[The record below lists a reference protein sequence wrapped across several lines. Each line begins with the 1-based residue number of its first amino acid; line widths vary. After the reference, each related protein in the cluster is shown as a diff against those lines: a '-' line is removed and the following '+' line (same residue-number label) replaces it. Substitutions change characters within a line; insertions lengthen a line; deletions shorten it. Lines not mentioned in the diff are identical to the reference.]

1 MLDREQSFIKER
13 IFSLVDSE
21 YDGEIEIIDFDGIK
35 INYDGKNAVI
45 GCKTR
50 PQFARAL
57 LLLSM
62 KWEEGAFELVQKP
75 HFDMLAFSLDVAR
88 NGVFTLNSLKKWVEN
103 LAVLGFTHISL
114 YIEDVFELEGYPRF
128 GYLRGR
134 YSKTEMTEFSRYC
147 DAFGLEVIPNVQSL
161 GHMGQYLQWE
171 EAKPIKDTSE
181 CLLVD
186 EPKTYE
192 FLEKAIAYMREIFP
206 NAQYLSLN
214 LDEAHDLGTG
224 VFADKHGY
232 EPRASIFQRH
242 AARMYEIAKKYSFEP
257 TIDGDMFFRNKSKFH
272 HYYDANVHLTPED
285 AKYLPEDMIIAY
297 WDYYHTDKKDYQ
309 HYLEEHANLGHPL
322 KLLSAIWTWEGF
334 VDDTPFTYKT
344 AIPFLQVAIENKQ
357 KMFMCAVFG
366 DNGEETNYLHSVN
379 SLPIFS
385 EYCYR
390 GLECTD
396 KDIFEVSEFLT
407 KMPYE
412 RKFELCRVHGDLH
425 DDYRFS
431 RKMIYGDIFYNLT
444 NIKYDYDTV
453 MKEVTTAKDKAYE
466 YMQENDRHYD
476 YYRLVHQIAKLTAEK
491 CELLNKVR
499 EAYEKGDKDYL
510 RLVVDEKIPQLI
522 EDYRLFIELYKKDWL
537 NDKKPN
543 GIEHVIIRIGGAIE
557 MAKLRAEQL
566 DNYLTGKLPT
576 IVELDEKVIED
587 DFKVW
592 HTKVMTPSII
602 PL

>member
-1 MLDREQSFIKER
+1 MLNQEQSFIKEK
-13 IFSLVDSE
+13 IFNFVDSE
-21 YDGEIEIIDFDGIK
+21 YTGEIEIIDFDGIK
-35 INYDGKNAVI
+35 ISYDGKKAVI

-88 NGVFTLNSLKKWVEN
+88 NGVFTINSLKRWVET
-103 LAVLGFTHISL
+103 LAALGFTHISL
-114 YIEDVFELEGYPRF
+114 YMEDVFELEGYPRL

-134 YSKTEMTEFSRYC
+134 YSREEMTEFSRYC

-171 EAKPIKDTSE
+171 EAKPIRDTSE

-192 FLEKAIAYMREIFP
+192 FLEKAISYMREIFP
-206 NAQYLSLN
+206 NAKYLSLN

-224 VFADKHGY
+224 VFADKKGY
-232 EPRASIFQRH
+232 EPRSEIFQRH
-242 AARMYEIAKKYSFEP
+242 AARMYEIAKKYNFNP

-272 HYYDANVHLTPED
+272 HYYDASVHLTPKD
-285 AKYLPEDMIIAY
+285 AATIPEDMIITY
-297 WDYYHTDKKDYQ
+297 WDYYHLDKKDYQ
-309 HYLEEHANLGHPL
+309 HYLDEHMNLGRPM
-322 KLLSAIWTWEGF
+322 KLIGAIWTWEGF

-344 AIPFLQVAIENKQ
+344 SIPFLQVALENKQ

-366 DNGEETNYLHSVN
+366 DNGEETNYLHSIPC
-379 SLPIFS
+379 LPIFS

-390 GLECTD
+390 GLDCTE

-407 KMPYE
+407 KMPFE
-412 RKFELCRVHGDLH
+412 RKFELGRVHGGLN
-425 DDYRFS
+425 DDYYFS

-453 MKEVTTAKDKAYE
+453 MKEVTTARDKAYE
-466 YMQENDRHYD
+466 YMQEKDRHFD
-476 YYRLVHQIAKLTAEK
+476 YYQLVHQIAKLTAIK

-499 EAYEKGDKDYL
+499 EAYDNGDKDYL
-510 RLVVDEKIPQLI
+510 EKVANEKIPQLI

-557 MAKLRAEQL
+557 MAKLRSEQL
-566 DNYLTGKLPT
+566 NDYLEGRLST
-576 IVELDEKVIED
+576 IVELDEKLIED

-592 HTKVMTPSII
+592 HSKVMSPSII
-602 PL
+602 PI